1 MLMRCTVVC
10 IASVLRVLFCVCC
23 AGASSREQ
31 PRSAFCWSPGTARW
45 GTGVFLAGRARAVL
59 RGAAALSPGCEY
71 SPGRVLFRCCS
82 RSSSPRTRAPFSGP
96 GRRDWYA
103 YGATYIPDLRSY
115 AGGPNRT
122 LTRTRARGA
131 FLGSLGGPVSVR
143 VGGSR
148 SRRGTH
154 LPMGG
159 PGGASSRR
167 A

>member
-1 MLMRCTVVC
+1 MLMRCTVVY

-45 GTGVFLAGRARAVL
+45 GTGVFLGVLRRSCAALRLSPRAVNIARAGFFSVL
-59 RGAAALSPGCEY
+59 S
-71 SPGRVLFRCCS
+71 S

-122 LTRTRARGA
+122 VTRTRARGA

-148 SRRGTH
+148 SRWVAN
-154 LPMGG
+154 LPMGE